1 MGVEI
6 DSLFESTLE
15 DSMKKRVV
23 VGFVVILVTMFC
35 LQPIFAQGGK
45 ESVPTEDMPFKGQTL
60 TISMWG
66 YNMDLL
72 VKNVLKPFED
82 KYGVK
87 IVTETGNNSDR
98 FTKLAARKDNPIVD
112 VAYFA
117 GTWAYE
123 AMKQGLIQPYDPSKI
138 KNLANIIEPAKDPLG
153 GRYAVGY
160 TIQHLGIFYRTDKV
174 APIRSWKDLSRA
186 ELKGFLSIPGIT
198 TTYGPSI
205 VYMLSKA
212 WSGDFDNTEVGW
224 KKIAELAPSLVT
236 AYNNSSELNALIIQE
251 EVYAAPYTSF
261 SWGNIMASG
270 LPVAQVIPEEGLVG
284 SFSVASVVK
293 GTKNEEL
300 AHLFIDHLLSYEVQL
315 AEAMDL
321 VDSPVHTGVKL
332 PPEIAEKL
340 TYGDELI
347 SKLHFFDEGK
357 TAAMQADW
365 IARWNKIFSK

>member
-1 MGVEI
+1 MG
-6 DSLFESTLE
+6 
-15 DSMKKRVV
+15 KRSVMGFIVV
-23 VGFVVILVTMFC
+23 LVAVLC
-35 LQPIFAQGGK
+35 LQPVFAQGGK
-45 ESVPTEDMPFKGQTL
+45 EAAATADMPYKGQTL

-66 YNMDLL
+66 YNIDLL

-82 KYGVK
+82 TYGVK

-98 FTKLAARKDNPIVD
+98 FTKLAARKENPIVD

-123 AMKQGLIQPYDPSKI
+123 AMKQGLIQPYDPAKI
-138 KNLANIIEPAKDPLG
+138 PNLANIIEPAKDPLG

-160 TIQHLGIFYRTDKV
+160 TIQHLGLFYRTDKV
-174 APIRSWKDLSRA
+174 APLTSWKDLSRT

-198 TTYGPSI
+198 TTYGPAI

-212 WSGDFDNTEVGW
+212 WGGDFSNTEVGW
-224 KKIAELAPSLVT
+224 QKIAELAPSLVT
-236 AYNNSSELNALIIQE
+236 AYNNSSELNALVIQE

-261 SWGNIMASG
+261 SWGNIKASG
-270 LPVAQVIPEEGLVG
+270 FPVASVIPEEGLVG

-293 GTKNEEL
+293 GTKNEDL
-300 AHLFIDHLLSYEVQL
+300 AHLFIDHLLSYEVQM

-332 PPEIAEKL
+332 PAEIGENL

-347 SKLHFFDEGK
+347 AKLHFFDEGD
-357 TAAMQADW
+357 TAALQADW